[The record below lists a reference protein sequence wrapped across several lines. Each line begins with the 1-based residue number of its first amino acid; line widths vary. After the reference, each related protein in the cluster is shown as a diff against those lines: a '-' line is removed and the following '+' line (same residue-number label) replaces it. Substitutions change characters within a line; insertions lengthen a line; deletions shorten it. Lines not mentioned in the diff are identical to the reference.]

1 MVHKKYTYKNGRKFG
16 PYYYET
22 KRVDG
27 KIVTTYL
34 GRDFKPLP
42 PEQNSIKLIPLIF
55 LILGFGAVLLLIL
68 FNPFSTGKAVLEID
82 DNYIEGE
89 VITGSLK
96 LNLAEGELLPG
107 DSQVIIN
114 FGGESK
120 AFLLSELIGN
130 EKIEGNFYADN
141 AALDGVGLCF

>member
-107 DSQVIIN
+107 D
-114 FGGESK
+114 
-120 AFLLSELIGN
+120 
-130 EKIEGNFYADN
+130 
-141 AALDGVGLCF
+141 